1 MTTREQ
7 RLRALEA
14 KRKRPTTTS
23 AMDMSISELA
33 ALLAR
38 VEQGQPLTETE
49 SRQLDELNDSLRWV
63 TDDELEELVANRE
76 AGHMDAKREAEVM
89 RSALDRRAS
98 GEPEIFC

>member
-23 AMDMSISELA
+23 AMDMSISELV
-33 ALLAR
+33 ALLTRANDD
-38 VEQGQPLTETE
+38 QSLTEAE
-49 SRQLDELNDSLRWV
+49 SRQLEELNDSLRWIP
-63 TDDELEELVANRE
+63 DAELEELVANRE
-76 AGHMDAKREAEVM
+76 AGHMDVKREAEVM